1 MKTFHQIMSVLK
13 KIAKKTT
20 KQEEVGIWVS
30 LSISE
35 SPRQCPINSC
45 QIDLGEQSKA
55 VIGSGRVKSGHGC
68 LPSDPNLT

>member
-1 MKTFHQIMSVLK
+1 MSVLK

-35 SPRQCPINSC
+35 SPRQRPIIFC
-45 QIDLGEQSKA
+45 QIDLGEQSVPYELSLIK
-55 VIGSGRVKSGHGC
+55 
-68 LPSDPNLT
+68 